1 MPRRSPHARSDPL
14 TRLDGTLDFQ
24 VLWHRVSIDT
34 SSATP
39 EVESALAYLTN
50 SAVHAFEPVSSMSY
64 AVTAVSPGEES
75 SSSSGHARG
84 ITVFE
89 EGDLLATVA
98 DAQGVLDVVYRRM
111 YQRAFEL
118 ASLRGWVRIHAATVD
133 LPSGRALISAASG
146 AGKTTLACAL
156 RMAGA
161 DVPADESVLVR
172 GGQAIPVPRRFH
184 VKVPAGASLPS
195 LGPIVEDSPKLADGS
210 VAAIDPLS
218 LGGDWVI
225 SERPVQAVYM
235 LERSSDS
242 SVQHLAAVEAMPLLI
257 DECFRNQEPT
267 GDVFRAAASIARS
280 ATCHRLLVD
289 NHGDAASLLLS

>member
-1 MPRRSPHARSDPL
+1 MPRRSPHARPDPL
-14 TRLDGTLDFQ
+14 THLDRTLEFQ

-64 AVTAVSPGEES
+64 VVAAVSPGEES

-184 VKVPAGASLPS
+184 VKVPVGASLPS

-210 VAAIDPLS
+210 VAAIDPLA

-225 SERPVQAVYM
+225 YERPVQAVYM
-235 LERSSDS
+235 LKRSSDS

-257 DECFRNQEPT
+257 DGCFRNQEPT

-280 ATCHRLLVD
+280 TTCHRLLVD
-289 NHGDAASLLLS
+289 SPVDAASLLLS